1 MSTGQE
7 HLARDI
13 ARSNPQDPGEQAA
26 LLTRIRQLR
35 SSIPP
40 TAHNDLAA
48 NLDMAGLLTQYLVR
62 MGGIG
67 PEDVLQI
74 ISRLV
79 SEVELAFDIDQRSAP
94 PSTVP
99 PVQPR
104 ASTGKAELRL
114 VGAEQRTRAKFLG
127 EVLVQMGF
135 TTSRQVEEALE
146 VQKSTGVRIGE
157 ILVSRGAVS
166 WAQVRRAV
174 EIQEQL
180 RRAVEGG

>member
-1 MSTGQE
+1 MNTGND

-13 ARSNPQDPGEQAA
+13 ARSDPQDPQAQTS
-26 LLTRIRQLR
+26 LLGRIRQLR
-35 SSIPP
+35 GSIPP

-79 SEVELAFDIDQRSAP
+79 SEVELAFAINQQSVTLNATNSVHLEAP
-94 PSTVP
+94 QGST
-99 PVQPR
+99 
-104 ASTGKAELRL
+104 ELRL
-114 VGAEQRTRAKFLG
+114 VGQDRSTRAKFLG

-135 TTSRQVEEALE
+135 TTQAQVQEALE
-146 VQKSTGVRIGE
+146 VQKATGVRIGE
-157 ILVSRGAVS
+157 VLVSMGAVN
-166 WAQVRRAV
+166 WKQVRRAV
-174 EIQEQL
+174 EVQEQL